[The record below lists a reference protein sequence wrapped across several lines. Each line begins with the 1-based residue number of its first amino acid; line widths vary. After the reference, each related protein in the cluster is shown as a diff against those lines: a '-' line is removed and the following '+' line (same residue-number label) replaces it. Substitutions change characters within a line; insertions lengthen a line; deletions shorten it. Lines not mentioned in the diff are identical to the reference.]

1 MISGGNKL
9 KKSLLKKY
17 ANAIVTIGANVQ
29 KGQHVKINASVEI
42 FEFVEMV
49 VEAAYKAGAKKV
61 YVDWSSDGITKLHY
75 RHQPVSVM
83 AKISD
88 WQEEKLKE
96 EVRVIPCRIVL
107 LSNDPDGLKGV
118 NLEKMQKVQQAHSM
132 VTKKYR
138 DALDCKQ
145 QWTIAAVPSKAWA
158 KKVFP
163 GLRTS
168 VAVEALW
175 DAILRT
181 VHVGE
186 EQDHHEAWAKHNKS
200 FAEKCALLN
209 SFRFDRLEYKSKNGT
224 DFMVWLIP
232 DAKWEGG
239 GEYTLSGQYFN
250 PNMPTEEIFTSPM
263 KGRAEGVV
271 VATKPLCYR
280 GQLIENFKIEF
291 KDGKAVNWSAEKGQD
306 LLTKML
312 TFDEGAS
319 MLGEV
324 ALIPYDSP
332 INNLGILFY
341 ETLFDENASCHIAMG
356 SGFTNLI
363 ENYSQYT
370 LDEIHEKGINDSMIH
385 VDFMIGSDDMS
396 IKGYTKDGKCVEIF
410 RNGNWAI

>member
-1 MISGGNKL
+1 MKKL
-9 KKSLLKKY
+9 LLKKY

-42 FEFVEMV
+42 ADFVQLV

-61 YVDWSSDGITKLHY
+61 YVDWSSEGITKLNY
-75 RHQPVSVM
+75 RYQSVSVM
-83 AKISD
+83 SKVSK
-88 WQEEKLKE
+88 WQEEKLAE
-96 EVRVIPCRIVL
+96 EVDIVPCRIVL
-107 LSNDPDGLKGV
+107 LSDDPDGLKGV
-118 NLEKMQKVQQAHSM
+118 NLEKMQKVQQAHAA

-163 GLRTS
+163 GMRTHA
-168 VAVEALW
+168 AVERLW
-175 DAILRT
+175 EAILQT
-181 VHVGE
+181 VYVSADKDPHE
-186 EQDHHEAWAKHNKS
+186 EWNRHNKS

-209 SFRFDRLEYKSKNGT
+209 DYKFDRVEYKSKNGT
-224 DFMVWLIP
+224 DFTVWLIP

-263 KGRAEGVV
+263 KGRAEGTV

-280 GQLIENFKIEF
+280 GQLIENFKIVF
-291 KDGKAVNWSAEKGQD
+291 KDGKATSWSAEKGEE

-319 MLGEV
+319 MLGEL

-341 ETLFDENASCHIAMG
+341 ETLFDENASCHIAIG

-363 ENYSQYT
+363 DDYSKYT
-370 LDEIHEKGINDSMIH
+370 LEEIHDKGINDSMIH
-385 VDFMIGSDDMS
+385 VDFMIGSEDMN
-396 IKGYTKDGKCVEIF
+396 ITGYTKNGERVEIF
-410 RNGNWAI
+410 KNGNWAI

>member
-1 MISGGNKL
+1 M

-17 ANAIVTIGANVQ
+17 ADAIVTIGANVQ

-42 FEFVEMV
+42 ADFVKLV

-61 YVDWSSDGITKLHY
+61 YVDWSFDELTKLHY
-75 RHQPVSVM
+75 RYQPVSLMSKVP
-83 AKISD
+83 K
-88 WQEEKLKE
+88 WQEEKFAE
-96 EVRVIPCRIVL
+96 EVDIIPCRIVL
-107 LSNDPDGLKGV
+107 LSDDPDGLKGV
-118 NLEKMQKVQQAHSM
+118 NLEKMQKVQQAVTA

-168 VAVEALW
+168 SAVEALW

-181 VHVGE
+181 VYVNE
-186 EQDHHEAWAKHNKS
+186 ESDPHDAWDTHNKS
-200 FAEKCALLN
+200 FAEKCAVLN
-209 SFRFDRLEYKSKNGT
+209 GYKFDRVEYKSKNGT
-224 DFMVWLIP
+224 DFTVWLIP
-232 DAKWEGG
+232 DGKWEGG

-291 KDGKAVNWSAEKGQD
+291 KDGKAVSWSAEKGEE

-319 MLGEV
+319 MLGEL

-363 ENYSQYT
+363 ENFEKYT

-385 VDFMIGSDDMS
+385 VDFMIGSDDMN
-396 IKGYTKDGKCVEIF
+396 IKGYTKDGTCVEIF
-410 RNGNWAI
+410 RDGNWAF

>member
-1 MISGGNKL
+1 MKFGGNIL
-9 KKSLLKKY
+9 KKLLLKKY

-42 FEFVEMV
+42 ADFVQLV

-61 YVDWSSDGITKLHY
+61 YVDWSSEGITKLNY
-75 RHQPVSVM
+75 RYQSVSVM
-83 AKISD
+83 SKVSK
-88 WQEEKLKE
+88 WQEEKLAE
-96 EVRVIPCRIVL
+96 EVDIVPCRIVL
-107 LSNDPDGLKGV
+107 LSDDPDGFKGV
-118 NLEKMQKVQQAHSM
+118 NLEKMQKVQQAHAA

-163 GLRTS
+163 GMRTHA
-168 VAVEALW
+168 AVERLW
-175 DAILRT
+175 EAILQT
-181 VHVGE
+181 VYVSEDKDPHE
-186 EQDHHEAWAKHNKS
+186 EWNRHNKS

-209 SFRFDRLEYKSKNGT
+209 DYKFDRVQYKSKNGT
-224 DFMVWLIP
+224 DFTVWLIP

-263 KGRAEGVV
+263 KGRAEGTV

-280 GQLIENFKIEF
+280 GQLIENFKIVF
-291 KDGKAVNWSAEKGQD
+291 KDGKAISWSAEKGED

-319 MLGEV
+319 MLGEL

-341 ETLFDENASCHIAMG
+341 ETLFDENASCHIAIG

-363 ENYSQYT
+363 DDYSKYT
-370 LDEIHEKGINDSMIH
+370 LEEIHEKGINDSMIH
-385 VDFMIGSDDMS
+385 VDFMIGSDDMN
-396 IKGYTKDGKCVEIF
+396 ITGYTKNGQGVEIF
-410 RNGNWAI
+410 KNGNWAI